1 MKKKIFA
8 LTLCLIFIL
17 AALCVQFVSALPET
31 NDCDMSQQS
40 RSIDEYR
47 KILDAVNREKDNSV
61 QSDSLGEDLADVYAG
76 AYINGDNLLVI
87 NVTNATDGIKEEI
100 KSASGNPDVIINEV
114 EFSSSEI
121 DKAYEKLVVNMEN
134 APYFKVTV
142 SEKDNTVYITGENSE
157 DCNRYILENGYNSE
171 MITVVEGQNTV
182 EDCASVYA
190 GGYLFFVEQETVP
203 CI

>member
-8 LTLCLIFIL
+8 LTLCLAFVL

-40 RSIDEYR
+40 QSIDEYR
-47 KILDAVNREKDNSV
+47 KVLDAVNREKENSV
-61 QSDSLGEDLADVYAG
+61 QSDSLGENLADVYSG

-87 NVTNATDGIKEEI
+87 NVTDASDGIKEEI

-114 EFSSSEI
+114 EFSLFEI
-121 DKAYEKLVVNMEN
+121 DETYEKLVGNMEN

-142 SEKDNTVYITGENSE
+142 SEKDNTVYITGESAE
-157 DCNRYILENGYNSE
+157 DCNRYILENGYNPE
-171 MITVVEGQNTV
+171 IITVVEGQNTV
-182 EDCASVYA
+182 VDC
-190 GGYLFFVEQETVP
+190 
-203 CI
+203 